1 MLVRIILYEYGARHI
16 AHFDVYD
23 DEISFLFPSVTLSPC
38 KVKVFSRTNI
48 TQYES
53 WSSEKFPEFRLSIF
67 ISVSYFSYFEKYFV
81 V

>member
-38 KVKVFSRTNI
+38 KVKVFSRTNR

-53 WSSEKFPEFRLSIF
+53 
-67 ISVSYFSYFEKYFV
+67 
-81 V
+81 